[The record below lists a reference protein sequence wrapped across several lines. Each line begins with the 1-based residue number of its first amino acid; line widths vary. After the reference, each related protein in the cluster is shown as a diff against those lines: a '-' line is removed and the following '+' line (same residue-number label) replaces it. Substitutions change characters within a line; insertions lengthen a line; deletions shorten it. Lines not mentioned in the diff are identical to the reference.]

1 LLYAQAL
8 VIDVATHDL
17 VRRCTSVNNLANLAL
32 DVGEVDRAR
41 DLHMQSLGIRHCVG
55 TRMMLAESMVGMASV
70 QVDVGSFE
78 RAFAAERHAGRSM
91 SDAEAADYARTF

>member
-1 LLYAQAL
+1 M
-8 VIDVATHDL
+8 T
-17 VRRCTSVNNLANLAL
+17 
-32 DVGEVDRAR
+32 
-41 DLHMQSLGIRHCVG
+41 
-55 TRMMLAESMVGMASV
+55 LAESMVGMASV